1 MRMGHTHNTT
11 RRRWQ
16 WQWRPHPPW
25 APVMKFIHLSCDFLL
40 SAFCSFSCCIPFF
53 ASECRLGHSL
63 THQICIPL
71 LCYCYC
77 SCARPYTI
85 PEDCSFCTFG
95 GRSTSVAFCRI
106 HLPSCN
112 SYRPWRVVLSVW
124 FAPTLGALRDHRCWI
139 GSETGKPCQDVGCH
153 SKRIRRVCA
162 VRLCP
167 SLSPEYSIGYSRICI
182 YIWCVN
188 GVKKNDGM
196 AENNVNA
203 ICLIDII
210 YKRYTTVV
218 SAMKTAIWREFCTL
232 RQIAVEQH
240 SSRLHIT
247 ALTVR
252 WRSIPWQPRRWE
264 RERES
269 IWLKIQFWMNVHW
282 IASKASVQASNY
294 TMHKRIYLHT
304 TEVCLTW
311 THCSTVSVRR
321 PTVDFSQGTH
331 LHKICSVIF

>member
-162 VRLCP
+162 GRLCP

-264 RERES
+264 REREREHMAQNPILNECALNRVKGVS
-269 IWLKIQFWMNVHW
+269 T
-282 IASKASVQASNY
+282 SKQLYNAQEN
-294 TMHKRIYLHT
+294 I
-304 TEVCLTW
+304 
-311 THCSTVSVRR
+311 
-321 PTVDFSQGTH
+321 PTYNWSMLNLNSLLNGE
-331 LHKICSVIF
+331 C